1 MLETCQFATAVS
13 RRVSRTMPEAEE
25 NTTVVIVGA
34 GVAGLTLGNFLLRS
48 GIDCVILERSSREY
62 VEQRQRAG
70 VIDTRAA
77 RMFRA
82 WGLEDRVVGGVPTEP
97 VLNFRIDGETRP
109 MKFVSDDLA
118 DGRFCPQQVLV
129 RNLIDVF
136 VSDGG
141 DLRFEAADVRLEGV
155 DSERPVVRYRDGARA
170 ARAVGCEFVAGC
182 DGDHGVS
189 RAAVP
194 GETLTRHSQEYGYA
208 WLTVMAEVPAA
219 QQSIMALHPRGFAA
233 QFPRGPQASRFYLQ
247 CPLDRS
253 TSQWTDEQIWDE
265 IETRL
270 EEPVATRGRI
280 TSTQL
285 VPLRSVVYSP
295 MRYGRLYLLGDAAHI
310 IPPMS
315 AKGMN
320 LALHD
325 AEVFARAVLRHQ
337 NENHDVSLLDG
348 YSSTCLRHVWNYQAF
363 AAWWTELVHDAGDA
377 SYRGEFRRQVAR
389 AELERLYESDSANRL
404 LSEFI
409 AGLN

>member
-1 MLETCQFATAVS
+1 
-13 RRVSRTMPEAEE
+13 MPEADEKTTVVEADE

-34 GVAGLTLGNFLLRS
+34 GVAGLTLGNFLLRR
-48 GIDCVILERSSREY
+48 GIDCVILEKSGREY

-77 RMFRA
+77 RMFRE

-97 VLNFRIDGETRP
+97 VLNFKVDGEIRP
-109 MKFVSDDLA
+109 LKFAADDHA

-136 VSDGG
+136 VSNGG
-141 DLRFEAADVRLEGV
+141 DLRFEAADVALEGV
-155 DSERPVVRYRDGARA
+155 DSDHPVVRYRDSDGSTRA
-170 ARAVGCEFVAGC
+170 AGCNFVAGC
-182 DGDHGVS
+182 DGDRGVS
-189 RAAVP
+189 RTAIPSEA
-194 GETLTRHSQEYGYA
+194 LTRYSHEFGYA
-208 WLTVMAEVPAA
+208 WLTVLAEVPAT

-247 CPLDRS
+247 CPPGNAAAE
-253 TSQWTDEQIWDE
+253 WTDGQIWDE
-265 IETRL
+265 LETRL
-270 EEPVATRGRI
+270 EEPMVRGAISAT
-280 TSTQL
+280 QM

-295 MRYGRLYLLGDAAHI
+295 MSYGRLYLLGDAAHI

-320 LALHD
+320 LALRD
-325 AEVFARAVLRHQ
+325 AEAFTNAVLYYQ
-337 NENHDVSLLDG
+337 NKDHDPSLLDS
-348 YSSTCLRHVWNYQAF
+348 YSSTCLHHIWNYQAF
-363 AAWWTELVHDAGDA
+363 ALWFTDVVHNAGDA
-377 SYRGEFRRQVAR
+377 SYQGEFRHQIAR
-389 AELERLYESDSANRL
+389 ADLQRLYESDSANRL

>member
-1 MLETCQFATAVS
+1 MTTDLTGVS
-13 RRVSRTMPEAEE
+13 RSASSVDE

-48 GIDCVILERSSREY
+48 GIDCVILEKRSREY
-62 VEQRQRAG
+62 TELRQRAG

-82 WGLEDRVVGGVPTEP
+82 WGLGDRVIGGVAVEP
-97 VLNFRIDGETRP
+97 LLNFRIDGETRT
-109 MKFVSDDLA
+109 LA
-118 DGRFCPQQVLV
+118 FGPDEHRDGRFCPQQVLV

-141 DLRFEAADVRLEGV
+141 DLRFEADVTLENIAGG
-155 DSERPVVRYRDGARA
+155 ERPLVRYTGSAGA
-170 ARAVGCEFVAGC
+170 ARVIGCEFVAGC
-182 DGDHGVS
+182 DGDRGAS
-189 RAAVP
+189 RAAIP
-194 GETLTRHSQEYGYA
+194 GESLTRYSYEYGYA
-208 WLTVMAEVPAA
+208 WLTILAEVPANH
-219 QQSIMALHPRGFAA
+219 QSMMALHPRGFAG
-233 QFPRGPQASRFYLQ
+233 QFARGPRASRFYLQ
-247 CPLDRS
+247 CPLDS
-253 TSQWTDEQIWDE
+253 ATAQWPDERIWDE
-265 IETRL
+265 LETRFG
-270 EEPVATRGRI
+270 EPMATRGPI

-325 AEVFARAVLRHQ
+325 AEVFANAVLHYERAD
-337 NENHDVSLLDG
+337 HDPSLLDR
-348 YSSTCLRHVWNYQAF
+348 YSATCLHHVWNCQAF
-363 AAWWTELVHDAGDA
+363 AAWWTDLVHDAGDA
-377 SYRGEFRRQVAR
+377 SYRGEFRRQAAR
-389 AELERLYESDSANRL
+389 ADLARLFESGSANRL
-404 LSEFI
+404 LSEFM

>member
-1 MLETCQFATAVS
+1 
-13 RRVSRTMPEAEE
+13 MPEAIESA
-25 NTTVVIVGA
+25 TVVIVGA
-34 GVAGLTLGNFLLRS
+34 GVAGLTLGNLLLRS
-48 GIDCVILERSSREY
+48 GIACVILEKRTREY

-70 VIDTRAA
+70 VIDTRAV

-82 WGLEDRVVGGVPTEP
+82 WGLEDRVIGGVPTKS

-109 MKFVSDDLA
+109 LEFAADDHA

-136 VSDGG
+136 VGDGG
-141 DLRFEAADVRLEGV
+141 DLRFDTDVSLENIVG
-155 DSERPVVRYRDGARA
+155 ERPLVRYRDGAGSTRA
-170 ARAVGCEFVAGC
+170 ISCEFVAGC

-189 RAAVP
+189 RAAIP
-194 GETLTRHSQEYGYA
+194 SESLTRHAHEYGYA
-208 WLTVMAEVPAA
+208 WLTVLAEVPADH
-219 QQSIMALHPRGFAA
+219 QSMMALHPRGFAG
-233 QFPRGPQASRFYLQ
+233 QFARGPHASRFYLQ
-247 CPLDRS
+247 CPLDS
-253 TSQWTDEQIWDE
+253 PVSQWTDERIWAE
-265 IETRL
+265 LETRFG
-270 EEPVATRGRI
+270 EPMAAAGGRI

-295 MRYGRLYLLGDAAHI
+295 VSYGRMYLLGDAAHI

-325 AEVFARAVLRHQ
+325 AEVLAKAVLHYVNQ
-337 NENHDVSLLDG
+337 DHDTSLLDG
-348 YSSTCLRHVWNYQAF
+348 YSATCLRHVWNYQAF
-363 AAWWTELVHDAGDA
+363 AAWWTDLIHNAGDA
-377 SYRGEFRRQVAR
+377 SYQGGFRHQVAR
-389 AELERLYESDSANRL
+389 ADLERLFESGSANRL